1 MAGNKP
7 FNKQQ
12 AEPRE
17 RGPQVAGLKVPPH
30 SIEAEQSVLGDL
42 MLGNER
48 WDDVA
53 ERVVAD
59 DFYTR
64 PHRHIFTEMARL
76 QESGSPIDLITL
88 AESLERQGQL
98 DSVGGFAYLAE
109 LSKNT
114 PSAANISAYADIV
127 RERAVV
133 REMISV
139 ANEIAEAGFDPQ
151 GRTSEDLLDLLNPAS
166 LKLPKVVQTKTK
178 ARRTSPMCST
188 QPWRVLS
195 SCFSSHT
202 MALPG

>member
-7 FNKQQ
+7 FNKPQT
-12 AEPRE
+12 ETRE
-17 RGPQVAGLKVPPH
+17 RDPQLAGLKVPPH
-30 SIEAEQSVLGDL
+30 SIEAEQSVLGGL
-42 MLGNER
+42 MLDNER

-53 ERVVAD
+53 ERVVAE

-88 AESLERQGQL
+88 AESLERLGQL
-98 DSVGGFAYLAE
+98 DSCGGFAYLAE

-139 ANEIAEAGFDPQ
+139 AKEIAEAV
-151 GRTSEDLLDLLNPAS
+151 RTEVVNDEAFEDLCAGSVDALGKGWPDAVTPA
-166 LKLPKVVQTKTK
+166 
-178 ARRTSPMCST
+178 PMGANISA
-188 QPWRVLS
+188 P
-195 SCFSSHT
+195 
-202 MALPG
+202 ALTVATAS

>member
-17 RGPQVAGLKVPPH
+17 RDPQVAGLKVPPH
-30 SIEAEQSVLGDL
+30 SIEAEQSVLGGL
-42 MLGNER
+42 MLDNER

-88 AESLERQGQL
+88 AESLERQGNSIA
-98 DSVGGFAYLAE
+98 SVVL
-109 LSKNT
+109 LIWQSCQK
-114 PSAANISAYADIV
+114 IRQV
-127 RERAVV
+127 
-133 REMISV
+133 
-139 ANEIAEAGFDPQ
+139 Q
-151 GRTSEDLLDLLNPAS
+151 RTSVPM
-166 LKLPKVVQTKTK
+166 
-178 ARRTSPMCST
+178 RTSCVNVPLFA
-188 QPWRVLS
+188 R
-195 SCFSSHT
+195 
-202 MALPG
+202 

>member
-7 FNKQQ
+7 FNKPQT
-12 AEPRE
+12 ETRE
-17 RGPQVAGLKVPPH
+17 RDPQLAGLKVPPH
-30 SIEAEQSVLGDL
+30 SIEAEQSVLGGL
-42 MLGNER
+42 MLDNER

-151 GRTSEDLLDLLNPAS
+151 GRTSESARPRRIPGFQNRRKPGQQRRRAEEHRRCPRCHCRPYRTAVPAA
-166 LKLPKVVQTKTK
+166 P
-178 ARRTSPMCST
+178 
-188 QPWRVLS
+188 
-195 SCFSSHT
+195 
-202 MALPG
+202 

>member
-7 FNKQQ
+7 FNKQT
-12 AEPRE
+12 EPRE
-17 RGPQVAGLKVPPH
+17 RDYQVAGLKVPPH
-30 SIEAEQSVLGDL
+30 SIEAEQSVLGGL
-42 MLGNER
+42 MLDNER

-53 ERVVAD
+53 ERVVAE

-88 AESLERQGQL
+88 AESLERLGQL

-133 REMISV
+133 REMIRWRMRSPRPV
-139 ANEIAEAGFDPQ
+139 SIPRGAPAKICST
-151 GRTSEDLLDLLNPAS
+151 RWNPAS
-166 LKLPKVVQTKTK
+166 LKSPKAVRTKTK
-178 ARRTSPMCST
+178 AQKYRRCA
-188 QPWRVLS
+188 RRHG
-195 SCFSSHT
+195 C
-202 MALPG
+202 AY

>member
-17 RGPQVAGLKVPPH
+17 RDPQVAGLKVPPH
-30 SIEAEQSVLGDL
+30 SIEAEQSVLGGL
-42 MLGNER
+42 MLDNER

-88 AESLERQGQL
+88 AESLERQGNL
-98 DSVGGFAYLAE
+98 IASV
-109 LSKNT
+109 
-114 PSAANISAYADIV
+114 V
-127 RERAVV
+127 
-133 REMISV
+133 
-139 ANEIAEAGFDPQ
+139 
-151 GRTSEDLLDLLNPAS
+151 S
-166 LKLPKVVQTKTK
+166 LIWRSCQKIRQV
-178 ARRTSPMCST
+178 RRTS
-188 QPWRVLS
+188 VLMLT
-195 SCFSSHT
+195 SCVNVPLF
-202 MALPG
+202 AR

>member
-17 RGPQVAGLKVPPH
+17 RDPQVAGLKVPPH
-30 SIEAEQSVLGDL
+30 SIEAEQSVLGGL
-42 MLGNER
+42 MLDNER

-88 AESLERQGQL
+88 AESLERGGNSIA
-98 DSVGGFAYLAE
+98 SVVC
-109 LSKNT
+109 LSG
-114 PSAANISAYADIV
+114 
-127 RERAVV
+127 RAVKKYAKCG
-133 REMISV
+133 EH
-139 ANEIAEAGFDPQ
+139 Q
-151 GRTSEDLLDLLNPAS
+151 CL
-166 LKLPKVVQTKTK
+166 
-178 ARRTSPMCST
+178 C
-188 QPWRVLS
+188 
-195 SCFSSHT
+195 
-202 MALPG
+202 

>member
-17 RGPQVAGLKVPPH
+17 RDPQVAGLKVPPH
-30 SIEAEQSVLGDL
+30 SIEAEQSVLGGL
-42 MLGNER
+42 MLDNER

-88 AESLERQGQL
+88 AESLERRGNSIA
-98 DSVGGFAYLAE
+98 SVVL
-109 LSKNT
+109 LIWQSCQK
-114 PSAANISAYADIV
+114 IRQV
-127 RERAVV
+127 RLT
-133 REMISV
+133 SV
-139 ANEIAEAGFDPQ
+139 PM
-151 GRTSEDLLDLLNPAS
+151 RTSCVNVP
-166 LKLPKVVQTKTK
+166 
-178 ARRTSPMCST
+178 
-188 QPWRVLS
+188 LS
-195 SCFSSHT
+195 VR
-202 MALPG
+202 

>member
-12 AEPRE
+12 TDNRE
-17 RGPQVAGLKVPPH
+17 RDPQVAGLKVPPH
-30 SIEAEQSVLGDL
+30 SIEAEQSVLGGL
-42 MLGNER
+42 MLDNER

-76 QESGSPIDLITL
+76 QEGGSPIDLITL

-151 GRTSEDLLDLLNPAS
+151 GRTSEDLLDWLSLAS
-166 LKLPKVVQTKTK
+166 LKLPKVGRTKTK
-178 ARRTSPMCST
+178 DRRISPMY
-188 QPWRVLS
+188 
-195 SCFSSHT
+195 
-202 MALPG
+202 

>member
-17 RGPQVAGLKVPPH
+17 RDPQVAGLKVPPH
-30 SIEAEQSVLGDL
+30 SIEAEQSVLGGL
-42 MLGNER
+42 MLDNER

-88 AESLERQGQL
+88 AESLERQGNSIA
-98 DSVGGFAYLAE
+98 SVVLLIWQSCQKYTKCGEHQCICGY
-109 LSKNT
+109 
-114 PSAANISAYADIV
+114 
-127 RERAVV
+127 RA
-133 REMISV
+133 
-139 ANEIAEAGFDPQ
+139 
-151 GRTSEDLLDLLNPAS
+151 RTC
-166 LKLPKVVQTKTK
+166 
-178 ARRTSPMCST
+178 RCS
-188 QPWRVLS
+188 
-195 SCFSSHT
+195 
-202 MALPG
+202 

>member
-17 RGPQVAGLKVPPH
+17 RDPQVAGLKVPPH
-30 SIEAEQSVLGDL
+30 SIEAEQSVLGGL
-42 MLGNER
+42 MLDNER

-88 AESLERQGQL
+88 AESLERQGNL
-98 DSVGGFAYLAE
+98 IASVVSLIWR
-109 LSKNT
+109 SCQK
-114 PSAANISAYADIV
+114 YAPV
-127 RERAVV
+127 
-133 REMISV
+133 
-139 ANEIAEAGFDPQ
+139 
-151 GRTSEDLLDLLNPAS
+151 
-166 LKLPKVVQTKTK
+166 
-178 ARRTSPMCST
+178 RRTS
-188 QPWRVLS
+188 VLMLT
-195 SCFSSHT
+195 SCVNVPLF
-202 MALPG
+202 AR